1 VNLRE
6 QVYKYIRKLKG
17 EPKNNEHIYQHGS
30 THNINISDGKK
41 KTLWMEKWMCKN
53 NTEQGKQTQLR
64 CQEMCEG
71 SYTPE
76 CVGISYNLKTYEC
89 FLCFDHIL
97 TDVEDDYGEFFEI
110 PKRKR

>member
-1 VNLRE
+1 
-6 QVYKYIRKLKG
+6 
-17 EPKNNEHIYQHGS
+17 
-30 THNINISDGKK
+30 
-41 KTLWMEKWMCKN
+41 MEKWMCKN
-53 NTEQGKQTQLR
+53 NTEKGQQTQLR

-110 PKRKR
+110 PKRKRWKFNNKSMYQSAFIILIIITSNTL